1 LCCSYFVLE
10 TPITITPYAER
21 FGNPVGTIKGFGYS
35 FSSNT
40 KDMNGDQT
48 PEFAIGAVSKD
59 GDHVALLVRSR
70 PTVYIESAGKT
81 FAQSVIDPKVT
92 GNPWFVIW
100 EILSIHLIIV

>member
-1 LCCSYFVLE
+1 
-10 TPITITPYAER
+10 
-21 FGNPVGTIKGFGYS
+21 
-35 FSSNT
+35 
-40 KDMNGDQT
+40 MNGDQT

-92 GNPWFVIW
+92 GNPWFVTW
-100 EILSIHLIIV
+100 EIFSIHHVGNIVLSMESQQLDSYFFLHCNRISSTCRR